1 MGKIATWETEFIESE
16 QRMVHR
22 FTNGLKMVVDFRIGR
37 YWLANQ
43 DGCMLESG
51 PLNIKVKEW
60 KEYLTAIS
68 KR

>member
-16 QRMVHR
+16 QKMVHR
-22 FTNGLKMVVDFRIGR
+22 FTNGLKMVVNFKVGR
-37 YWLANQ
+37 YWLASK

-51 PLNIKVKEW
+51 PLDIKVKEW